1 MKKLVLTLSSLVL
14 STTLFAQSYET
25 LTAKLTDKAGEST
38 TFAYGDNNGSEPQ
51 QAYNRNQ
58 NTGLASAYAFAAG
71 SVADAGS
78 EATSSEADASNQ
90 VDASNEVD
98 ASYSKPS
105 PPHKLIVA
113 NRSYSI
119 RGGVSY
125 HTSAGFRIG
134 PEESGLSV
142 KHFTR
147 NNHGIE
153 GTLTSG
159 WFHRGIRVTGLRV
172 TQKPL
177 GNDGFFWYWGVGGH
191 VGRYDKRYWNGNADI
206 CNDGRYESYG
216 KSYNCN
222 GSRTVAGVDA
232 MAGIEHHFADAP
244 FTLSIDVRPTVD
256 LVGRSRNYGD
266 AAVSLR
272 YAF

>member
-25 LTAKLTDKAGEST
+25 LTAKPTDKPDASA
-38 TFAYGDNNGSEPQ
+38 TFTYGDNTGSELK
-51 QAYNRNQ
+51 QAYLSNQ
-58 NTGLASAYAFAAG
+58 NTGLAYAFSAN
-71 SVADAGS
+71 S
-78 EATSSEADASNQ
+78 TADASSAA
-90 VDASNEVD
+90 DTGSEES
-98 ASYSKPS
+98 SYSKPG

-113 NRSYSI
+113 NRSYSV

-125 HTSAGFRIG
+125 RTSAGLRVG
-134 PEESGLSV
+134 PYESGISI

-147 NNHGIE
+147 KNHGVE

-159 WFHRGIRVTGLRV
+159 WFHRGARVTGLRI
-172 TQKPL
+172 TQKAL

-191 VGRYDKRYWNGNADI
+191 VGRYDKRYWNGDADI
-206 CNDGRYESYG
+206 CNEGRYESYG
-216 KSYNCN
+216 KLYNCN
-222 GSRTVAGVDA
+222 GSRTVAGVDG
-232 MAGIEHHFADAP
+232 MAGIEHHFAESP
-244 FTLSIDVRPTVD
+244 FTLSLDIRPSVD

-266 AAVSLR
+266 AAVSFR

>member
-25 LTAKLTDKAGEST
+25 LTARHTDKAGESA
-38 TFAYGDNNGSEPQ
+38 TFAYGDKTSSESQ
-51 QAYNRNQ
+51 QVYLGDQ
-58 NTGLASAYAFAAG
+58 NTGLASAYAFAAEAG
-71 SVADAGS
+71 SAADTGSTVDAGS
-78 EATSSEADASNQ
+78 TEF
-90 VDASNEVD
+90 
-98 ASYSKPS
+98 SYSKPG

-125 HTSAGFRIG
+125 HTSAGLRVG
-134 PEESGLSV
+134 PYESGISV

-147 NNHGIE
+147 KNHGVE

-159 WFHRGIRVTGLRV
+159 WFHRGARVTGLRI
-172 TQKPL
+172 TQKAL

-191 VGRYDKRYWNGNADI
+191 VGRYDKRYWNGDTDI

-216 KSYNCN
+216 KLYNCN
-222 GSRTVAGVDA
+222 GSRTVAGVDG

-244 FTLSIDVRPTVD
+244 FTISLDVRPSID